1 MIASVAIAGV
11 GEWKVYTAKNAVR
24 NAVLDSQDPHK
35 VWVATSGGMFSYRL
49 DDNSFQQFTTS
60 EGLRTNDLTAIT
72 IDSNGN
78 VWTGAADG
86 FLHRYAPSADEWQY
100 ITDIYADD
108 NHGANKQINGFQ
120 IFGDT
125 LFVCSDIGVSV
136 LSISRIEFGDTYTS
150 FGAIG
155 NQLTGNVTGAQLFG
169 GKLWI
174 STTKGVA
181 STPQTNVNPSSPET
195 WQVYTT
201 TTGLPSNIVHRLE
214 ILNGMLFAVTAQGL
228 ASYNGSGWTSISTT
242 VGMNIIDFKSGISI
256 CPSCPSYF
264 ITSDNQLWELSDTT
278 VIQMIRQFSVSLSSL
293 VSPTLFGTASNG
305 LLVVKTDSVQTIL
318 SPGPP
323 TNKFVGIAVDEKGV
337 LWSGTGK
344 SNGIGFMS
352 FNGIE
357 WKLYSMAQYPEF
369 RYNDFFKV
377 SIGSNNSKWISGW
390 GAGVV
395 LVDADGTVKKTF
407 NTSNGIPP
415 CITNNLQYAVVTGM
429 AVDEDG
435 VSWITSRTPPGDTI
449 LIRFRQ
455 DSSISYL
462 TGCIL
467 SYCQMRTP
475 LNFFTD
481 IVIDDYGTK
490 WFANYTQFEPQP
502 TLGFFY
508 YNDRYTLPGTTNGW
522 GKLTTTNGLTTN
534 NVWCMAVDQENALWV
549 GSDEGISII
558 FDPSNPLS
566 SIATYHPLRDQI
578 VQDIAVDALDNKWIA
593 TKQGVFVLSSDGT
606 SILNTYTVES
616 THGKLLDDNVTAVA
630 IDNSTG
636 TIYFASEKGLSSLT
650 TTAVTPKQSFGD
662 LSFAPNPFVLPSST
676 VLAIEGLVR
685 SSSLK
690 ILSIDGS
697 LVREVATPGGRV
709 GYWDGRNTNGEYVAS
724 GVYLV
729 VAFSDDGNQ
738 ITTGKIAV
746 IRK

>member
-1 MIASVAIAGV
+1 
-11 GEWKVYTAKNAVR
+11 
-24 NAVLDSQDPHK
+24 
-35 VWVATSGGMFSYRL
+35 
-49 DDNSFQQFTTS
+49 
-60 EGLRTNDLTAIT
+60 
-72 IDSNGN
+72 
-78 VWTGAADG
+78 
-86 FLHRYAPSADEWQY
+86 
-100 ITDIYADD
+100 
-108 NHGANKQINGFQ
+108 
-120 IFGDT
+120 
-125 LFVCSDIGVSV
+125 
-136 LSISRIEFGDTYTS
+136 
-150 FGAIG
+150 
-155 NQLTGNVTGAQLFG
+155 
-169 GKLWI
+169 
-174 STTKGVA
+174 
-181 STPQTNVNPSSPET
+181 
-195 WQVYTT
+195 
-201 TTGLPSNIVHRLE
+201 
-214 ILNGMLFAVTAQGL
+214 
-228 ASYNGSGWTSISTT
+228 
-242 VGMNIIDFKSGISI
+242 
-256 CPSCPSYF
+256 
-264 ITSDNQLWELSDTT
+264 
-278 VIQMIRQFSVSLSSL
+278 
-293 VSPTLFGTASNG
+293 
-305 LLVVKTDSVQTIL
+305 
-318 SPGPP
+318 
-323 TNKFVGIAVDEKGV
+323 
-337 LWSGTGK
+337 
-344 SNGIGFMS
+344 
-352 FNGIE
+352 
-357 WKLYSMAQYPEF
+357 MAQYPEF

-449 LIRFRQ
+449 LIKFRQ